1 MQRGLPRLRVAKAE
15 EENQAKETGKEEG
28 RQENREKSWKY
39 GKVGFVKERTEQAE
53 AGNQKLK
60 RQDVL
65 LNEVTKVLQ
74 VGLKMKSGIARE

>member
-1 MQRGLPRLRVAKAE
+1 MQ
-15 EENQAKETGKEEG
+15 
-28 RQENREKSWKY
+28 
-39 GKVGFVKERTEQAE
+39 QAE

-74 VGLKMKSGIARE
+74 VGLKMKSGMARE